1 MERELKQSWGGE
13 YFPELRKE
21 RDMERARPL
30 EFVGQSTGE
39 ETLNR
44 KGSVKLSLGVPT
56 SHES

>member
-13 YFPELRKE
+13 DFPELRKE
-21 RDMERARPL
+21 WDMERARQL

-44 KGSVKLSLGVPT
+44 KGPVKLSLGVPT